1 MLISLRNG
9 MLAGGAAP
17 KVNAVCFENVG
28 STVGTVCYKKTRNI
42 APNLDLV
49 YSYDGQNWS
58 TFDYSVSVEVPSRKR
73 CYVRAGEIGQTSLGS
88 TSDSNHFEL
97 KGSQFKASGKLMYL
111 LNKTGDSQ
119 LGPCTFS
126 EAFICCENLVDASK
140 LEMPS
145 TVSANYQF
153 NSMFNG
159 CTYLTAAPAEL
170 PALSVT
176 GQSTHAWMFAYCP
189 YLIAAPAFRA
199 QSFKSQLGCDHMFYY
214 CFNLVN
220 VPDLSATQL
229 TSTCYKQMFYN
240 CTSLTQAPALPATT
254 LASESYY
261 QMFLGC
267 TRLSSV
273 NVGLTSW
280 NGANSTIQWLNNT
293 ASTGI
298 FKCPASLGTNETIE
312 RGANRCPNNWTVV
325 NT

>member
-9 MLAGGAAP
+9 MLAGGEEP
-17 KVNAVCFENVG
+17 KVDAVCFENVG
-28 STVGTVCYKKTRNI
+28 STTGTVCYKKTRNI
-42 APNLDLV
+42 APDLDLV
-49 YSYDGQNWS
+49 YSYDGKSWS
-58 TFDYSVSVEVPSRKR
+58 TFNNNVSVEVPSRKR

-170 PALSVT
+170 PALSAT
-176 GQSTHAWMFAYCP
+176 GQNTHAWMFAYCS
-189 YLIAAPAFRA
+189 YLTAAPAFRA
-199 QSFKSQLGCDHMFYY
+199 QSFKSSYGCDYMFYNCY
-214 CFNLVN
+214 SLVN
-220 VPDLSATQL
+220 VPDLSATEL
-229 TSTCYKQMFYN
+229 TNMCYRDMFYN
-240 CTSLTQAPALPATT
+240 CTALKDAPALPAVNP
-254 LASESYY
+254 APQSYY
-261 QMFLGC
+261 QMFQNC
-267 TRLSSV
+267 NSLSSITV
-273 NVGLTSW
+273 SFTSW
-280 NGANSTIQWLNNT
+280 GTATQQWTSNVQ
-293 ASTGI
+293 STGI
-298 FKCPASLGTNETIE
+298 FKCPAALGTNETIT
-312 RGANRCPNNWTVV
+312 RGNSNCPTGWTVV